1 MGGMGLVTS
10 ILEPISLVLREINIT
25 SLVSLDIVSNYLLC
39 SRFRAKEM
47 PTICVA
53 TGCSNQN
60 DHAQGISLHVI
71 PVFVGHRRQAKRRR
85 KKWIDFV
92 KQKRAISRREI
103 CGRAVA
109 FLFNRMMGTSSI

>member
-1 MGGMGLVTS
+1 MGRNRTS
-10 ILEPISLVLREINIT
+10 DVNSRTYFPRSQGNH
-25 SLVSLDIVSNYLLC
+25 SFSLDIVSNYQLC
-39 SRFRAKEM
+39 SRFLAKEM

-60 DHAQGISLHVI
+60 DDAQGISLHVI
-71 PVFVGHRRQAKRRR
+71 PVFMGHRRQAKRRR

-103 CGRAVA
+103 CERAVA
-109 FLFNRMMGTSSI
+109 FLFNRMMETN